1 MAAAIP
7 SATRISPDDC
17 YCTEPGCGFQAPPR
31 ALLDHL
37 VAVHSLRAARI
48 TYGDQYQLVVP
59 ASERRVLLI
68 AEKDE
73 RVFLLAV
80 GDADGLV
87 ENFWAAGAEQ
97 GWGPF
102 VSGGDE
108 SRAFKAVSVL
118 CLRASAAAEAGP
130 QYVTELSTAGET
142 MSTESAVWSSSG
154 PCEPP
159 LKSIM
164 PATLHGASKDV
175 HLRVRISVAKKS
187 RFWKKFRH
195 SWKFGFFGRLCCCV
209 KVLPPF

>member
-7 SATRISPDDC
+7 SATRTSPDDC

-48 TYGDQYQLVVP
+48 SYGDQYELVVP
-59 ASERRVLLI
+59 ASERRILLL

-80 GDADGLV
+80 GDAH
-87 ENFWAAGAEQ
+87 
-97 GWGPF
+97 GWGPS
-102 VSGGDE
+102 VSSADGDE
-108 SRAFKAVSVL
+108 NRAFKAISVL
-118 CLRASAAAEAGP
+118 CLRANAAAEAGP

-142 MSTESAVWSSSG
+142 MSTESAVWSSPG
-154 PCEPP
+154 PCEAP
-159 LKSIM
+159 LKSIL

-195 SWKFGFFGRLCCCV
+195 SCKFGFLGRLCCCV
-209 KVLPPF
+209 KVYRTGNSVTYVSCI